1 MAIRMIAEELYR
13 LIKEVEALEK
23 ALQNAP
29 LDKRAAIEERLR
41 KAKAERN
48 GYGGFSNPKRS
59 DLATYRPMELLTKK
73 FFTCQLTFDKW
84 FCLD

>member
-41 KAKAERN
+41 KTKAERN
-48 GYGGFSNPKRS
+48 RLRGILES
-59 DLATYRPMELLTKK
+59 KK
-73 FFTCQLTFDKW
+73 E
-84 FCLD
+84 